1 MKRFLIR
8 WRHWWLLALGLAA
21 VGAYLAFNL
30 QLEQSRIEAAELER
44 LSTQSKVI
52 EDNLTRQLTAIN
64 LSLESIMAELPGWQN
79 RPNAFFVGMNHLKSL
94 GVAMTSVRTLL
105 VLDAHGTVILSNLD
119 ELMGR
124 NFYQRDYFQAP
135 LQSLNPKMLYVSPP
149 FKSVLNNYLINLS
162 RVVLDGKGQF
172 VGVVSAAI
180 DPVDM
185 QSLLNSVRYAD
196 DMRVML
202 VHGAGQVFVSAPA
215 LSNVMARDLSDPSS
229 FFSQHLQSQR
239 AVSHFRGLDYFADA
253 AHLAVL
259 RTFAPTTLVMDKPLV
274 LIVSRALNVVIA
286 PWQRDLGRQAVAYL
300 LLVVLSAV
308 GLFLY
313 QRQKAYQRVSA
324 QRLKLATQAS
334 GVGIWEYELSN
345 RRYHWDAAM
354 FALFGLNPKKVN
366 ALNNDW
372 RALLLPGE
380 EQRMKDATRATINQG
395 QAFDLMFQIRRQDG
409 QLRFMHNR
417 AALYSDA
424 LGVPNRLIG
433 ATEDITERKLQ
444 EIDLRLA
451 ATVFDCQESMIIT
464 DLNQVI
470 LRVNRAFTAMFGYTA
485 DEVFG
490 KTPRLLQ
497 SGRQDRQFYA
507 AMWERVNHDGTWQ
520 GEIWNRKKNGDIF
533 PNLLSITV
541 VHDDG
546 GSVTHYVGTHSD
558 ITQRKAA
565 EEEIKQL
572 AFYDPLTGLPNRRL
586 LQDRLQQGLSK
597 ARRDQ
602 KRLALLFI
610 DLDKFKPVNDDFGH
624 AVGDELLLAV
634 AQCLQTCVR
643 ESDTVA
649 RVGGDEF
656 VVLLPVIEAAPDAL
670 RVAQKIHD
678 ALVQP
683 FTLSAGQT
691 VSISSSTGIA
701 IYPEHGSNEAE
712 LTQNADT
719 AMYQAKAAGRD
730 RFVVFEAAL

>member
-30 QLEQSRIEAAELER
+30 QLEQGRMEAVELER

-64 LSLESIMAELPGWQN
+64 LSLESIMTELPGWQN
-79 RPNAFFVGMNHLKSL
+79 RPNAFFEGMNHLKSL

-149 FKSVLNNYLINLS
+149 FKSVLNNYLISLS
-162 RVVLDGKGQF
+162 RAVLDGKGQF

-215 LSNVMARDLSDPSS
+215 LSNFMARDLSDPSS

-239 AVSHFRGLDYFADA
+239 AVSHFRGVDYFADA

-313 QRQKAYQRVSA
+313 QRQKSYQRVSA

-366 ALNNDW
+366 VLNNDW

-380 EQRMKDATRATINQG
+380 EHRMKDATRATINQG

-546 GSVTHYVGTHSD
+546 GTVTHYVGTHAD
-558 ITQRKAA
+558 ITQRKAT

-634 AQCLQTCVR
+634 AQRLQTCVR

-656 VVLLPVIEAAPDAL
+656 VVLLPVIEAAPNAL